1 VIAGATPETLGPSG
15 RVALVLAIEDGLSL
29 KASAAV
35 AARARADEEP
45 EKGREHRTDRCA
57 LPVRG

>member
-1 VIAGATPETLGPSG
+1 VIAGAIPETLGPSG
-15 RVALVLAIEDGLSL
+15 RFALVRAIEDGLSL

-35 AARARADEEP
+35 GARAHADEEP
-45 EKGREHRTDRCA
+45 ENGREHRTGRCA